1 MENALFE
8 EEKIAALRA
17 AFLVSTCYGSSK
29 SDSSFACTAGGF
41 WGDLGSFGGIPL
53 FDGSFGEQTWGIHC
67 PETFANDHR
76 ALLMLIVA
84 KERRILDQGCDS
96 SCHKIGK

>member
-41 WGDLGSFGGIPL
+41 LGE
-53 FDGSFGEQTWGIHC
+53 FDVVSLAPQADF
-67 PETFANDHR
+67 FA
-76 ALLMLIVA
+76 I
-84 KERRILDQGCDS
+84 
-96 SCHKIGK
+96 

>member
-29 SDSSFACTAGGF
+29 SDSSFACTAGE
-41 WGDLGSFGGIPL
+41 FGVVSLAPQAD
-53 FDGSFGEQTWGIHC
+53 F
-67 PETFANDHR
+67 FA
-76 ALLMLIVA
+76 I
-84 KERRILDQGCDS
+84 
-96 SCHKIGK
+96 